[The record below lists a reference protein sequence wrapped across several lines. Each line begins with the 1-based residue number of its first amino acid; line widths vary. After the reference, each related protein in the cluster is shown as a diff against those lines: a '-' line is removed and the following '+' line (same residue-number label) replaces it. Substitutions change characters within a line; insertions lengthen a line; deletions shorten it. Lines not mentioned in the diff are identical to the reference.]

1 MLPNRWGDLMKPKES
16 RFGLTTSDIEIIGHR
31 EPTRDEV
38 NEADTVFATLLTKKT
53 PKT

>member
-1 MLPNRWGDLMKPKES
+1 MLTDGWRDLMKAKES

-31 EPTRDEV
+31 EPTREEV
-38 NEADTVFATLLTKKT
+38 NEADTVFATLLIKKT